1 MQKATICAILI
12 ITMLALTLNLIV
24 SPKPVNVQAASP
36 SPTPTTTPTPT
47 PTITPTTPP
56 TPTPTPT
63 LIPTYEFGSHTK
75 GKEMASLV
83 EPKTYT
89 LCNFTTP
96 LDMGNI
102 TEINIY
108 LIGVPEGS
116 QVKAAIFA
124 NEPDTHYPK
133 AGQPIAESNQT
144 LTAKSI
150 TGQWYNFTIN
160 YHAHQNTTY
169 WIGYYSEG
177 YTRYFFNENTTQLT
191 VTSQPKED
199 GSQWLPVSWHYTGKS
214 TMSLYALYTT
224 ADPEPLPT
232 PVDNSVLDNSATN
245 YKDSGTGDIAFVSV
259 IMFGEFGIVL
269 LNQKSKKPH
278 S

>member
-12 ITMLALTLNLIV
+12 ITVLALSLNLIV
-24 SPKPVNVQAASP
+24 SPKPVNAQAASP
-36 SPTPTTTPTPT
+36 SPTSTYTPTPT
-47 PTITPTTPP
+47 PTITPT
-56 TPTPTPT
+56 PT
-63 LIPTYEFGSHTK
+63 LISTSEFGTNTK
-75 GKEMASLV
+75 GKEMASIV

-102 TEINIY
+102 TKISIY

-124 NEPDTHYPK
+124 NEPDTHYPQ

-144 LTAKSI
+144 LTVKSI
-150 TGQWYNFTIN
+150 TGQWYNFTMN

-199 GSQWLPVSWHYTGKS
+199 GSQWLPVSWHYTGNS

-232 PVDNSVLDNSATN
+232 PVYNSVIDNSVTN
-245 YKDSGTGDIAFVSV
+245 YQDSTKGTGDIVFVSV

-269 LNQKSKKPH
+269 LNQKSKKQN